1 MLEERTLNTNVGNE
15 IENDVTLR
23 RIWSAGSQ
31 KFKEERRRREI
42 ASQRFFVGLDSTEN
56 LTRPSTAKS
65 ARVPPTR
72 KPKQQVPRRAKTAQP
87 VRSQKFFKRPFT
99 AIERHVLSDAN
110 SEGTAV
116 DVDVEESDD
125 DDDDDVFEKVLAAN
139 RNESRS
145 DSPLSKK
152 NVKVTPKSTKP
163 AKVEARKKDRERPKP
178 ESESNQ
184 EPKLP
189 SFVFEEK
196 KPTLLD
202 LHRDLVKM
210 AKFDER
216 VRCFSARVAPLR
228 NDDQSMSDYYTIS
241 LQRQSRES
249 QAQKMTSFAHLS
261 AGVVPPAELRKWM
274 GNTSLK
280 AITMKPLNFDFDRQ
294 VSVVTSPLPQT
305 PSC

>member
-42 ASQRFFVGLDSTEN
+42 ASQRFFIGLDSTEN

-65 ARVPPTR
+65 ARVPHTPER
-72 KPKQQVPRRAKTAQP
+72 KAKQQVPRRAKTAQP
-87 VRSQKFFKRPFT
+87 IRSQKFFKRPFT

-125 DDDDDVFEKVLAAN
+125 DDVFEKVLAAN

-152 NVKVTPKSTKP
+152 NVKVTPESTKP
-163 AKVEARKKDRERPKP
+163 AKVEAQKKDREKLKHKMAG
-178 ESESNQ
+178 NL

-202 LHRDLVKM
+202 LHRDRVKM

-280 AITMKPLNFDFDRQ
+280 AITVKPLNFDFERQ
-294 VSVVTSPLPQT
+294 AFVVTSPPPQT